1 MNLRPLR
8 PEGKCPA
15 VVCVHGDEANEL
27 FPKHLGADRPFYAFI
42 HQGKDNKKLPLQ
54 SVEEIAAHYLQELL
68 SAVPENELVLCGY
81 SFGGIVAYEMAQQLQ
96 ALNRRAH
103 LLVLIDAYAPDLHIQ
118 ALDSDHDW
126 RSVLKHGLMLKA
138 AKPFIR
144 MDRRMPPKI
153 HHHHI
158 IHVYDKA
165 IRMYEAKPYEGAMM
179 ILKAMDAWGP
189 DDLGWSTLSR
199 QLLDIRRVPGDHYS
213 VIKEPHVAELA
224 AQIEERLARIATTS

>member
-1 MNLRPLR
+1 M
-8 PEGKCPA
+8 
-15 VVCVHGDEANEL
+15 
-27 FPKHLGADRPFYAFI
+27 
-42 HQGKDNKKLPLQ
+42 
-54 SVEEIAAHYLQELL
+54 
-68 SAVPENELVLCGY
+68 
-81 SFGGIVAYEMAQQLQ
+81 VAYEMVQQLQ
-96 ALNRRAH
+96 ALNRRAQ

-144 MDRRMPPKI
+144 MDRRMPTI

-165 IRMYEAKPYEGAMM
+165 IRMYKAKPYEGAMM

-213 VIKEPHVAELA
+213 MIKEPHVAELA
-224 AQIEERLARIATTS
+224 PVFEERLARIATTS